1 VLCFHIALPFYWEVK
16 TYYVYIGVIP
26 SALSKL
32 QSEPDTENSM
42 HYILLGQ
49 ARSPYRLKKILMLR
63 ASAKNN
69 YTSCLS
75 FGPSSALHP
84 PAHISICT
92 DGCALMTNQ
101 NPSPYC
107 GIISCRDP
115 IQAGAFIRMVLNG
128 KRPYPDEVL
137 AENFRIKI
145 LLEP

>member
-16 TYYVYIGVIP
+16 TYYVYIEVIP
-26 SALSKL
+26 SPLSKL

-49 ARSPYRLKKILMLR
+49 ASSPYRLKKILMLV
-63 ASAKNN
+63 
-69 YTSCLS
+69 
-75 FGPSSALHP
+75 
-84 PAHISICT
+84 
-92 DGCALMTNQ
+92 
-101 NPSPYC
+101 
-107 GIISCRDP
+107 
-115 IQAGAFIRMVLNG
+115 QAGAFIRMVLNG